1 MTPRSTARLQ
11 LIGAA
16 ALFSTGGAAIKG
28 CTLSSVEIAG
38 FRSGIAAL
46 ALFALV
52 PAARRVWRPRE
63 LLVGACYAATLILFV
78 LANKLTSSAN
88 AIFLQSTAPIWILL
102 FGPWLLRERI
112 TRRDLVY
119 LAVVAL
125 GLACFFV
132 GEQRPSSTA
141 SDPVTGNLI
150 ALASGFFWALTV
162 TGLRWLS
169 GGERSESAAVVAVV
183 SGNTLAF
190 LVCLVPIALGVSIGP
205 APAAA
210 TALGAH
216 PASSWALLVYL
227 GVFQIAL
234 AYVLVT
240 RALRRL
246 SAFEASVL
254 LLVEPVLNPVWA
266 LLFHGERPGAIAF
279 AGGALILAATAYR
292 TWSEAATAPVPTP
305 TLD

>member
-1 MTPRSTARLQ
+1 MSPRSTARLQ
-11 LIGAA
+11 LVGAA
-16 ALFSTGGAAIKG
+16 ALFSTGGAAIKA

-38 FRSGIAAL
+38 LRSGIAAL

-52 PAARRVWRPRE
+52 PEARRRWRPRE
-63 LLVGACYAATLILFV
+63 LAVGACYAATLILFV

-112 TRRDLVY
+112 TRRDLAY
-119 LAVVAL
+119 LAVVGV

-132 GEQRPSSTA
+132 DEQRPSTTA
-141 SDPVTGNLI
+141 SDPVLGNLI
-150 ALASGFFWALTV
+150 ALASGLFWALTV

-183 SGNTLAF
+183 SGNALAF
-190 LVCLVPIALGVSIGP
+190 LACVVPIALHVSVGP
-205 APAAA
+205 APAVEAA
-210 TALGAH
+210 IDSH
-216 PASSWALLVYL
+216 PWTSWALLGYL

-246 SAFEASVL
+246 PAFEASVL

-266 LLFHGERPGAIAF
+266 LVFHGERPGTIAF
-279 AGGALILAATAYR
+279 AGGALILLATAYR
-292 TWSEAATAPVPTP
+292 TWSEPSPVPAP
-305 TLD
+305 SLD